1 MRPGRSLHG
10 SSWQRTRGLE
20 SCTTFRS
27 LWGVIC
33 LKPAVKEA
41 GGKEGGWLHRL
52 FWEVWLGLPRD
63 SEVGA
68 TLLRRGQVS
77 QAEELT

>member
-1 MRPGRSLHG
+1 MRGGTDPAKRQGAPPEGRMRPGRSLHG

-41 GGKEGGWLHRL
+41 GRKEAAQAL
-52 FWEVWLGLPRD
+52 LGSVARA
-63 SEVGA
+63 SQ
-68 TLLRRGQVS
+68 GQ
-77 QAEELT
+77 